1 MLHMYGAEF
10 NRTCDVPLSTV
21 VHTPIMLQR
30 TVIGLQTLAAAC
42 VAAIQT

>member
-1 MLHMYGAEF
+1 MLHMYDADF
-10 NRTCDVPLSTV
+10 SKICDLPLSTV

-30 TVIGLQTLAAAC
+30 NVIGLQTLVTAC